1 MTTRRFEVGAEIV
14 AGGVHV
20 RVWAPLHRSVAVVV
34 EEGAAIPLE
43 AEERGYFSGIIAA
56 ARAGT
61 RYRFRLSDDPKL
73 YPDPASRFQPAG
85 PEGPSEVIDPGL
97 FAWRHPWR
105 GARETG
111 QVIYE
116 MHIGTF
122 TEGGTYASATADLAR
137 LADVGVTLLEVMPL
151 HEFPGKFGWGYDGVN
166 LYAPSHLYGAPDDFR
181 SFVDA
186 AHGLGLGVI
195 LDVVYNHLGPD
206 GNYLKRFSPD
216 YFTDRYLTDWG
227 EAINFDGENSRDVR
241 EFFAGN
247 AAYWIEEFHLDGL
260 RIDATQCLFDETKDH
275 VTGELTRRARAASGG
290 RPIYVVGENE
300 PQDARL
306 VRSPSRGGLG
316 LDALWNDDWHH
327 TAMVALTGRSE
338 AYYKDYKGSPQ
349 ELVSAA
355 RWGFLFHG
363 QRYCWQ
369 KKRRGSAALDL
380 PPHRFVCFLQNHDQV
395 ANSGHGDRIHK
406 LAMPGQLRALTAL
419 LLLGPSTPMLFQG
432 QEFAASAPFLFFAD
446 HSSELAEKVRA
457 GRKEFLRQFRSLATE
472 EAQAALTDPA
482 DPATFARCKLS
493 ANEAREHTHAIALHR
508 DLLALRKSDPV
519 FGVPRTDR
527 THGAVLASSAFLL
540 RFIDP
545 QGDRL
550 LIVNLGRDLHL
561 DPAPEPLLAPPE
573 DAHWEVLWS
582 SEDVRYGGSGTPA
595 PETDENWEIPGN
607 AAMALLAK
615 GGTTWR

>member
-1 MTTRRFEVGAEIV
+1 M
-14 AGGVHV
+14 
-20 RVWAPLHRSVAVVV
+20 
-34 EEGAAIPLE
+34 
-43 AEERGYFSGIIAA
+43 
-56 ARAGT
+56 
-61 RYRFRLSDDPKL
+61 
-73 YPDPASRFQPAG
+73 
-85 PEGPSEVIDPGL
+85 
-97 FAWRHPWR
+97 
-105 GARETG
+105 
-111 QVIYE
+111 
-116 MHIGTF
+116 
-122 TEGGTYASATADLAR
+122 
-137 LADVGVTLLEVMPL
+137 
-151 HEFPGKFGWGYDGVN
+151 
-166 LYAPSHLYGAPDDFR
+166 
-181 SFVDA
+181 
-186 AHGLGLGVI
+186 VI
-195 LDVVYNHLGPD
+195 LDVVYNHLGPA

-241 EFFAGN
+241 EFFVGN

-260 RIDATQCLFDETKDH
+260 RIDATQCLFDATKDH
-275 VTGELTRRARAASGG
+275 VTGEHTRRARAASGG

-306 VRSPSRGGLG
+306 LRSPSRGGLG

-355 RWGFLFHG
+355 RWGFLFQG
-363 QRYCWQ
+363 QRYSWQ

-380 PPHRFVCFLQNHDQV
+380 PPHHFVCFLQNHDQV

-432 QEFAASAPFLFFAD
+432 QEFAASSPFLFFAD
-446 HSSELAEKVRA
+446 HDSDLAEKVRE
-457 GRKEFLRQFRSLATE
+457 GRKAFLRQFRSLATE
-472 EAQAALTDPA
+472 EAQADLTDPA
-482 DPATFARCKLS
+482 DLATFVRCKLS
-493 ANEAREHTHAIALHR
+493 AKEACEHTHAIALHR

-519 FGVPRTDR
+519 FGVPRADR
-527 THGAVLASSAFLL
+527 THGSVIASSAFLL

-545 QGDRL
+545 LGDRL

-573 DAHWEVLWS
+573 NAHWEVLWS
-582 SEDVRYGGSGTPA
+582 SEDVRYGGSGIPA
-595 PETDENWEIPGN
+595 PETDENWQIPGYS
-607 AAMALLAK
+607 AMAMVAK
-615 GGTTWR
+615 GGAPWR